1 MTDLKHKAKFLEFP
15 RSIQVFIEAALKE
28 SLKRLYP
35 QKTIEKA
42 LEAANPTIEVSQNFS
57 IRVTNVRRLR
67 VFLEKTLESDKRSAT
82 HVAIIDKFINHS
94 TDN

>member
-1 MTDLKHKAKFLEFP
+1 MTDLKHKARFKDFP
-15 RSIQVFIEAALKE
+15 KSIQVFIEESFLV

-35 QKTIEKA
+35 QKTILKA
-42 LEAANPTIEVSQNFS
+42 LKEANPTIVLGERFT

-67 VFLEKTLESDKRSAT
+67 VFLEKTLESDVRSAT